1 MRQVNFLFA
10 LFLSFLFLQ
19 ANADVKLPRILSS
32 NMVLQRNAEFNIW
45 GWADKNEKVTVTFNG
60 VTRTARTGKDLK
72 WVVSFPSMKA
82 GGPYTMTIK
91 GKNTITLE
99 NILMGDV
106 WVCSGQSN
114 MEWSVIRSN
123 NSEEEIANAKYPEIR
138 LFHTP
143 HNVQFEPVDDVD
155 NGTWEECSPETIS
168 NFTAV
173 GYFFGRHLHESLDI
187 PIGLLQTAWGGTI
200 VETWISGE
208 SVGQLQE
215 FKDRVENLKSYDP
228 KEEVARRKAKMN
240 ELLDSFGAEEEG
252 IVDGKPLW
260 AASDLDVSKWK
271 EMELP
276 QLWEGAGLE
285 GLDGVV
291 WFRKE
296 FHLEKEVANSGIT
309 LELGPIDDSD
319 MTLVNGKLVGEMT
332 DKYDAP
338 RIYNVSPEIL
348 KEGKNVVTVR
358 VEDTGGGGGFHG
370 KPENLQVTS
379 GSFVQSL
386 AGKWLFRISRA
397 EITVEERNFVGPN
410 SNPTLLYNGM
420 IHPFLNYSVKG
431 AIWYQGESNAGRAHQ
446 YQTLFPMLIKD
457 WRKNWSNPDMPFFFV
472 QLANFRQPVDEP
484 GESDWAELREAQ
496 TMALELP
503 NTGMAVIIDIGEA
516 DDIHP
521 TNKQDVGRRLGLS
534 ALAVAYGEDIV
545 YSGPL
550 YKSITVTG
558 DKAVIEFDN
567 VGGGLKICD
576 HYGYL
581 KGFTIA
587 GADKKFYWAKAYVE
601 NNKVVVFSDKVGQPV
616 AVRYGWATNPD
627 DVNLYNVEG
636 LPASPFRTDDWPGI
650 TVEKK

>member
-1 MRQVNFLFA
+1 MRHIKFFIV

-19 ANADVKLPRILSS
+19 ANADVKLPHIISS
-32 NMVLQRNAEFNIW
+32 NMVLQRNTEFKIW
-45 GWADKNEKVTVTFNG
+45 GWADKSEKVTITFNG
-60 VTRTARTGKDLK
+60 ITRSAKTGKDMK
-72 WVVSFPSMKA
+72 WMVTFPSFKA

-114 MEWSVIRSN
+114 MEFAVGRSN
-123 NSEEEIANAKYPEIR
+123 NSAEEIVNATYPEIR
-138 LFHTP
+138 LFHAP
-143 HNVQFEPVDDVD
+143 HNVQFEPVDHVN

-173 GYFFGRHLHESLDI
+173 GYFFGRHLNENLDI
-187 PIGLLQTAWGGTI
+187 PVGLLETAWGGTI

-208 SVGQLQE
+208 SVGQLPE
-215 FKDRVENLKSYDP
+215 FKDRVENLQTYDP
-228 KEEVARRKAKMN
+228 KEEIAMRKAKMD
-240 ELLDSFGAEEEG
+240 ELLNSFGAKDKG
-252 IVDGKPLW
+252 IVDGKPVW
-260 AASDLDVSKWK
+260 ADPGLDVSNWK

-276 QLWEGAGLE
+276 QLWESAGLD

-296 FHLEKEVANSGIT
+296 FYLDKKVAANGIT

-319 MTLVNGKLVGEMT
+319 ITWVNGKKAGEM
-332 DKYDAP
+332 KNQ
-338 RIYNVSPEIL
+338 YNVPRVYKVPPEL
-348 KEGKNVVTVR
+348 LQEGTNVVTVR
-358 VEDTGGGGGFHG
+358 VEDTGGGGGLYG
-370 KPENLQVTS
+370 KPEDMKVSS
-379 GSFVQSL
+379 GSYVQTL
-386 AGKWLFRISRA
+386 AGKWLFRISR
-397 EITVEERNFVGPN
+397 EEVTVQEGNYIGPN

-431 AIWYQGESNAGRAHQ
+431 AIWYQGESNAGRAYQ
-446 YQTLFPMLIKD
+446 YRTLFPMLIND

-472 QLANFRQPVDEP
+472 QLANFMQPVDEP
-484 GESDWAELREAQ
+484 GESEWAELREAQ
-496 TMALELP
+496 TMALELS

-521 TNKQDVGRRLGLS
+521 TNKQDVGMRLGL
-534 ALAVAYGEDIV
+534 AARAVTYGEDIV
-545 YSGPL
+545 YSGPI
-550 YKSITVTG
+550 YKSMAITG
-558 DKAVIEFDN
+558 EKAVIEFDHI
-567 VGGGLKICD
+567 GGGLKIHD
-576 HYGYL
+576 RYGYL

-587 GADKKFYWAKAYVE
+587 GADRKFYWAKAYVE
-601 NNKVVVFSDKVGQPV
+601 NNKVVVFSDKVGKPF
-616 AVRYGWATNPD
+616 AVRYGWANNPD

-650 TVEKK
+650 TVGKK